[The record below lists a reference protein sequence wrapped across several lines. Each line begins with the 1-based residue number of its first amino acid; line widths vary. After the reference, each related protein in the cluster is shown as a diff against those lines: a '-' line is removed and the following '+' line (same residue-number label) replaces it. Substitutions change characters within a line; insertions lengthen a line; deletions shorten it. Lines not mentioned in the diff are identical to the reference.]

1 MKKLGLYLL
10 LLLAISSVAMAQ
22 GTVTLTMDEVPFQ
35 PVNGVTLKGVT
46 FSDTSGADI
55 NAADGGQQHYTQD
68 PVIEGQTAGETLTM
82 TFIQPAYGLQFG
94 VSVSGQGLLV
104 GAFTVQLFDPMGNPL
119 GTFPVNASQLSGDNF
134 SEGLFTSNLTIGKA
148 VVTFNSAEASAF
160 GLDNVV
166 YGLPIFYSTTYYS
179 NANTPGAPDATV
191 RVVNDGYSGGNL
203 WASIYVFDDSQE
215 LTECCSCLITPDG
228 LLSESVNNNL
238 TANPITGRKP
248 TRGVIKIIS
257 STIES
262 DVNTNFAPNAPFPGL
277 RPWATH
283 IQKAAGANYAV
294 TETQSATSNLSGGE
308 KTLLENLCRFDHL
321 LSGTPCTCTPE
332 DHDF

>member
-1 MKKLGLYLL
+1 MKKLGLFLV
-10 LLLAISSVAMAQ
+10 LLLAISTVAIAQ
-22 GTVTLTMDEVPFQ
+22 QQTVTLTMDEVPFQ

-46 FSDTSGADI
+46 FTDTSGADI
-55 NAADGGQQHYTQD
+55 DAADGGQQHYTQD
-68 PVIEGQTAGETLTM
+68 PVIEGQTGGETLTM

-94 VSVSGQGLLV
+94 VSVSSQGLLV
-104 GAFTVQLFDPMGNPL
+104 GAFTVQLFDPTGNPL
-119 GTFPVNASQLSGDNF
+119 GTFPVNASQLPGDNF
-134 SEGLFTSNLTIGKA
+134 SEGLFTSSMTIGKA

-166 YGLPIFYSTTYYS
+166 YGLPIFYFTTYYS
-179 NANTPGAPDATV
+179 NANTTGAPDATV
-191 RVVNDGYSGGNL
+191 RVVNDGDSGGNL
-203 WASIYVFDDSQE
+203 WASIYVFDDSEE
-215 LTECCSCLITPDG
+215 LTECCSCLVTPDG

-238 TANPITGRKP
+238 TANPLTGKKP

-257 STIES
+257 SLTES
-262 DVNTNFAPNAPFPGL
+262 DVNTNFAHNAPNPGL

-283 IQKAAGANYAV
+283 IQKLTSGFADTEAAFAI
-294 TETQSATSNLSGGE
+294 SNPTDGE
-308 KTLLENLCRFDHL
+308 QKLLENLCHYDYL